1 MVLFHGYVSLP
12 EGIYIIMKGHP
23 ELDMIPSQTIATLEL
38 GRCSWV
44 HFFLP
49 PFFFLAFFFSS
60 LYLSM
65 GPFSP
70 FLGSFFSA
78 DPCTV
83 DVLVGFPRF
92 PINLGTLMN
101 HWGSSYQEGV
111 ASTCSLKPMVFV
123 GLLDEE
129 RRLPWAAQTLGGVLL
144 IKQAIKCRLVVFTY
158 QQISLVETS
167 HFLGFSTRNVT
178 CKKGRHDSST
188 RRCNYWECSQ
198 E

>member
-101 HWGSSYQEGV
+101 H
-111 ASTCSLKPMVFV
+111 
-123 GLLDEE
+123 
-129 RRLPWAAQTLGGVLL
+129 
-144 IKQAIKCRLVVFTY
+144 
-158 QQISLVETS
+158 
-167 HFLGFSTRNVT
+167 
-178 CKKGRHDSST
+178 
-188 RRCNYWECSQ
+188 
-198 E
+198 

>member
-23 ELDMIPSQTIATLEL
+23 ELDMIPSQTITTLEL

-70 FLGSFFSA
+70 FLGPFFGRPLHRRCPCWLPTLSDQSWNPDESLRFLLPRRGSKYMLLETNGFCWSPRRRKAAAMGCPDPGWCAA
-78 DPCTV
+78 DKAGNQMQAGCFY
-83 DVLVGFPRF
+83 L
-92 PINLGTLMN
+92 
-101 HWGSSYQEGV
+101 
-111 ASTCSLKPMVFV
+111 STNFV
-123 GLLDEE
+123 G
-129 RRLPWAAQTLGGVLL
+129 
-144 IKQAIKCRLVVFTY
+144 
-158 QQISLVETS
+158 
-167 HFLGFSTRNVT
+167 
-178 CKKGRHDSST
+178 
-188 RRCNYWECSQ
+188 
-198 E
+198 